1 MGTKIVDKLEAL
13 GLIVGPVLAFLFFLL
28 EPGGILIDPVETG
41 DAVGAFTALASNP
54 TLAHVS
60 SLLVPL
66 SLVLM
71 LFGLAGIS
79 RVTQGERMSGGL
91 SRLGI
96 LCMTIGATGWILT
109 TGLNHVLAET
119 VMESDLAMQQ
129 AISVYRVDSG
139 LTIISSMVGTAGVL
153 AFSLGV
159 SAIFPRAFGKT
170 ASLVIAAVSTLA
182 LIAFIIGHTGP
193 SPDMIRVARACYFPW
208 VAWIAFLGVRF
219 LKGSGFP
226 QTAGKRPDR
235 VLLHQV

>member
-1 MGTKIVDKLEAL
+1 MATKTVDKLEAL
-13 GLIVGPVLAFLFFLL
+13 GLIVGPVMALLFFLL
-28 EPGGILIDPVETG
+28 EPGGIVIDPVESG
-41 DAVGAFTALASNP
+41 DAVGTITALASNP

-79 RVTQGERMSGGL
+79 RVTQGEKMSGGL

-96 LCMTIGATGWILT
+96 LCMTIGGIGWILT
-109 TGLNHVLAET
+109 AGMTHILAQT
-119 VMESDLAMQQ
+119 TMESDLALQQ
-129 AISVYRVDSG
+129 AIAVYRVDSG
-139 LTIISSMVGTAGVL
+139 LTFISSVVVAAGFL

-159 SAIFPRAFGKT
+159 AATYPRGFGRTAALAI
-170 ASLVIAAVSTLA
+170 SAVSTIA
-182 LIAFIIGHTGP
+182 LIAFIIGQTGP

-208 VAWIAFLGVRF
+208 VAWIASLGVRY

-226 QTAGKRPDR
+226 QTAGK
-235 VLLHQV
+235 